1 MEIQH
6 GTLLT
11 CETASGGHVT
21 MRALGP
27 VMQGIDF
34 PVVWV
39 CLPEDYQADEDARG
53 LAHRDSLAAHL
64 GAGDRGRRG
73 LRGNGLLVKQR

>member
-11 CETASGGHVT
+11 CETADGGHVT

-27 VMQGIDF
+27 AMQGIDF

-39 CLPEDYQADEDARG
+39 CLPEDYEANADAEDGPRGIPWPLTAVHAVEDAEAVD
-53 LAHRDSLAAHL
+53 LSAA
-64 GAGDRGRRG
+64 GEY
-73 LRGNGLLVKQR
+73 